1 MKNNV
6 NQNNAAQSNATTITL
21 RELKAMLPSTK
32 GKRLPGYL
40 QLRQTGEP
48 VVSSKAHGCCME
60 VYENGFA
67 VYQNES
73 HSTVLRMEHVGLAE
87 FYSEAKDKFSRIPV
101 DDAEWSVAVMINGE
115 DRIEKMYQANVGPNM
130 VSTSDAV
137 EDEDGETCDMEF
149 DAGVDVEA
157 GVIGNNTVSDMF
169 ACLTDKQKEAV
180 RLCFI
185 EGRTQREVMEILG
198 LSKGAL
204 QERLESAKNKL
215 KNFL

>member
-6 NQNNAAQSNATTITL
+6 NQSNTTTITL

-32 GKRLPGYL
+32 GKKLPGYL
-40 QLRQTGEP
+40 QLRQMGEP
-48 VVSSKAHGCCME
+48 VVSSKAQGCCME

-87 FYSEAKDKFSRIPV
+87 FYSEAEDKFSRVPM
-101 DDAEWSVAVMINGE
+101 DDAEWSVAVMMNGE
-115 DRIEKMYQANVGPNM
+115 DRIEKMYQANVGSNM
-130 VSTSDAV
+130 VSTSDTV
-137 EDEDGETCDMEF
+137 EDEDGETCNMEF

-157 GVIGNNTVSDMF
+157 EVIGNNAVSDML
-169 ACLTDKQKEAV
+169 ACLTDKQKLAV

-204 QERLESAKNKL
+204 QERLESSKNKL
-215 KNFL
+215 KKFL

>member
-1 MKNNV
+1 MKNNA
-6 NQNNAAQSNATTITL
+6 NQNNNVTQRNTITL
-21 RELKAMLPSTK
+21 RQLKAMLPSTK
-32 GKRLPGYL
+32 GKKLPGYI

-87 FYSEAKDKFSRIPV
+87 FYSEAEDKLSHIPM
-101 DDAEWSVAVMINGE
+101 DDAEWSVAVMMNGE
-115 DRIEKMYQANVGPNM
+115 DRIEKMYQANIGLNLM
-130 VSTSDAV
+130 TTSDAI

-149 DAGVDVEA
+149 DADVDVEA
-157 GVIGNNTVSDMF
+157 EVIGNNAVSDML

-185 EGRTQREVMEILG
+185 EDRTQREAMEILG

-215 KNFL
+215 KKFL